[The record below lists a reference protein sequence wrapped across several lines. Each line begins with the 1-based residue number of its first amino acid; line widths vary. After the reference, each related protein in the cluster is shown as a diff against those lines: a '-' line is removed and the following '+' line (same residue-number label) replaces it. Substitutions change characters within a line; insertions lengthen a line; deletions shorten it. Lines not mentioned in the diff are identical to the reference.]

1 MKTKSALKLMILG
14 LIFSS
19 ALTAQTTCDPDQI
32 YADSSGG
39 VYPRPYTDSMPEA
52 GINVIACPGQTYFF
66 NFTVNVPDSIQ
77 LGALVI
83 PVSRVR
89 LRTSEPVRGLPQG
102 LNYVCNP
109 GNCDMPAGTL
119 GCIALVGTVG
129 TNVTPGIYPL
139 EILVDI
145 VTTFGLVVPT
155 QFPNEAIAPGTYFI
169 VVGEPDGACN
179 TVSVITKELQENLL
193 LSPNPTNQEIRI
205 AANTFKSNQLHVR
218 VSSIQGQIWYDY
230 PITMLSNEQL
240 TIPVQILPP
249 GNYITHISDGQKVY
263 TGKFQVIR

>member
-1 MKTKSALKLMILG
+1 MRTVHTLRLFILCVLLPSALM
-14 LIFSS
+14 
-19 ALTAQTTCDPDQI
+19 AQTTCEPDQI
-32 YADSSGG
+32 YADSTGG

-52 GINVIACPGQTYFF
+52 GINVIACAGQTYFF

-77 LGALVI
+77 LGTLNI

-89 LRTSEPVRGLPQG
+89 LRTTTPVRGLPQG

-119 GCIALVGTVG
+119 GCIALVGTVNAG
-129 TNVTPGIYPL
+129 VAPGVYPL

-179 TVSVITKELQENLL
+179 TVSVVTRENHEILT
-193 LSPNPTNQEIRI
+193 LSPNPTNQDIRI
-205 AANTFKSNQLHVR
+205 DASTFIGNQLQVT
-218 VSSIQGQIWYDY
+218 VTGINGQIWYTNQ
-230 PITMLSNEQL
+230 ITKLSNDPLILSIQ
-240 TIPVQILPP
+240 QLPP
-249 GNYITHISDGQKVY
+249 GNYIAHIADGQKVY
-263 TGKFQVIR
+263 TGKFQVIK